1 MSDTANLSSTIHRQ
15 DTMQTN
21 LNLQKLVLASLLAA
35 LIAVGG
41 YIVVPI
47 GPVPIV
53 LQNLFVLV
61 AALLLGARW
70 GAAAVAVYLLAGACG
85 LPVFAGG
92 GGGLGHLFG
101 PRGGYLFGFL
111 LAAWVVGAIS
121 EASGR
126 QPLFEIAA
134 MLLGSLLIYAVGVP
148 WLKTLLGFSYGKALA
163 VGMYPF
169 IVGDLIKIGCAFAIV
184 KSVRPLLRHNQTPSP
199 QSPAAVGK

>member
-1 MSDTANLSSTIHRQ
+1 
-15 DTMQTN
+15 MQTS

-101 PRGGYLFGFL
+101 PRGGYLFGFFV
-111 LAAWVVGAIS
+111 AAWVVGAIS

-126 QPLFEIAA
+126 RPLLEIAA
-134 MLLGSLLIYAVGVP
+134 MLLGSLLIYAIGVP

-169 IVGDLIKIGCAFAIV
+169 IVGDLIKIAAAFAIV
-184 KSVRPLLRHNQTPSP
+184 TSVRPLLRHHQASSRST
-199 QSPAAVGK
+199 PAAAGK

>member
-1 MSDTANLSSTIHRQ
+1 MNDHNPDLR
-15 DTMQTN
+15 
-21 LNLQKLVLASLLAA
+21 KLVLASLMAA

-41 YIVVPI
+41 YIAIPV

-61 AALLLGARW
+61 AALLLGSRW
-70 GAAAVAVYLLAGACG
+70 AAASVAVYLLAGACG

-111 LAAWVVGAIS
+111 VAAWTVGRIS
-121 EASGR
+121 EISR
-126 QPLFEIAA
+126 QRPAAEITG
-134 MLLGSLLIYAVGVP
+134 MVLGSLIIYAVGVP
-148 WLKTLLGFSYGKALA
+148 WLGTLLGFSLGKALA

-169 IVGDLIKIGCAFAIV
+169 ILGDALKIAAAWLIV
-184 KSVRPLLRHNQTPSP
+184 RSVRPLVQAGVRP
-199 QSPAAVGK
+199 QRVVSPAEPAE

>member
-1 MSDTANLSSTIHRQ
+1 MNESLDLH
-15 DTMQTN
+15 
-21 LNLQKLVLASLLAA
+21 KLVIASLMAA

-41 YIVVPI
+41 YLVIPI

-61 AALLLGARW
+61 AALLLGSRW
-70 GAAAVAVYLLAGACG
+70 GSAAVAVYLLAGAVG

-111 LAAWVVGAIS
+111 AAAWLVGKIS
-121 EASGR
+121 ESSR
-126 QPLFEIAA
+126 QQPVAEILA
-134 MLLGSLLIYAVGVP
+134 MIIGGLLIYVIGVT
-148 WLKTLLGFSYGKALA
+148 WLKTLLGISFGKALA

-169 IVGDLIKIGCAFAIV
+169 IVGDIIKIAAAFAIV
-184 KSVRPLLRHNQTPSP
+184 KSVRPLLGIARRGGRLA
-199 QSPAAVGK
+199 SPAGSVKSAK

>member
-1 MSDTANLSSTIHRQ
+1 MIDQQLDLHR
-15 DTMQTN
+15 
-21 LNLQKLVLASLLAA
+21 LVLASLLAA

-41 YIVVPI
+41 YIVIPI

-61 AALLLGARW
+61 AALLLGSRW
-70 GAAAVAVYLLAGACG
+70 AAASVSVYLLAGACG

-111 LAAWVVGAIS
+111 VAAWVVGRIS
-121 EASGR
+121 ETFR
-126 QPLFEIAA
+126 QRPVAEIGG
-134 MLLGSLLIYAVGVP
+134 MVVGSLIIYAIGVP
-148 WLKTLLGFSYGKALA
+148 WLQMILGLSLGKALA

-169 IVGDLIKIGCAFAIV
+169 VPGDIIKIVAAYVIV
-184 KSVRPLLRHNQTPSP
+184 KSVRPLLHPGRRPERARS
-199 QSPAAVGK
+199 SAEPAE

>member
-1 MSDTANLSSTIHRQ
+1 MKTTTD
-15 DTMQTN
+15 
-21 LNLQKLVLASLLAA
+21 LQKLVLASLMAA

-41 YIVVPI
+41 YLAIPI

-61 AALLLGARW
+61 AALLLGSRW
-70 GAAAVAVYLLAGACG
+70 ASAAVAVYLLAGACG

-111 LAAWVVGAIS
+111 AAAWLVGKLSEIS
-121 EASGR
+121 R
-126 QPLFEIAA
+126 QQPLAEILA
-134 MLLGSLLIYAVGVP
+134 MAIGGLVIYAIGVP
-148 WLKTLLGFSYGKALA
+148 WLMTLLGLSLGKALA

-169 IVGDLIKIGCAFAIV
+169 ILGDVVKIAAAYAIV
-184 KSVRPLLRHNQTPSP
+184 KSVRPLLRNIQ
-199 QSPAAVGK
+199 QPARHDLPVRPAR

>member
-1 MSDTANLSSTIHRQ
+1 MNDHQPDLHR
-15 DTMQTN
+15 
-21 LNLQKLVLASLLAA
+21 LVLASLLAA

-41 YIVVPI
+41 YIVIPV

-61 AALLLGARW
+61 AALLLGSRW
-70 GAAAVAVYLLAGACG
+70 AAASVAVYLLAGACG

-111 LAAWVVGAIS
+111 IAAWVVGRIS
-121 EASGR
+121 ELSR
-126 QPLFEIAA
+126 QRPVAEIVA
-134 MLLGSLLIYAVGVP
+134 MVVGSLIIYAVGVP
-148 WLKTLLGFSYGKALA
+148 WLQLILGLSLGKALA

-169 IVGDLIKIGCAFAIV
+169 VPGDIIKIIAAYIIV
-184 KSVRPLLRHNQTPSP
+184 KSVRPLLHPGRLPEPGRTPAGP
-199 QSPAAVGK
+199 VA

>member
-1 MSDTANLSSTIHRQ
+1 MKTTTD
-15 DTMQTN
+15 
-21 LNLQKLVLASLLAA
+21 LQKMVLASLMAA

-41 YIVVPI
+41 YLAIPI

-61 AALLLGARW
+61 AALLLGSRW
-70 GAAAVAVYLLAGACG
+70 ASAAVAVYLLAGACG

-111 LAAWVVGAIS
+111 AAAWLVGKIS
-121 EASGR
+121 EVSR
-126 QPLFEIAA
+126 QQPLVEIVA
-134 MLLGSLLIYAVGVP
+134 MVLGGLVIYAIGVP
-148 WLKTLLGFSYGKALA
+148 WLMTLLGLSLGKALA

-169 IVGDLIKIGCAFAIV
+169 ILGDVVKIAAAYAIV
-184 KSVRPLLRHNQTPSP
+184 KSVRPLLRSTQRPTCHDL
-199 QSPAAVGK
+199 PARPAR

>member
-1 MSDTANLSSTIHRQ
+1 MKTTTD
-15 DTMQTN
+15 
-21 LNLQKLVLASLLAA
+21 LQKLVLASLMAA

-41 YIVVPI
+41 YLAIPI

-61 AALLLGARW
+61 AALLLGSRW
-70 GAAAVAVYLLAGACG
+70 ASAAVAVYLLAGASG

-111 LAAWVVGAIS
+111 AAAWLVGKLSEIS
-121 EASGR
+121 R
-126 QPLFEIAA
+126 QQPLVEIVA
-134 MLLGSLLIYAVGVP
+134 MVIGGLVIYAIGVP
-148 WLKTLLGFSYGKALA
+148 WLMTLLGLSLGKALA

-169 IVGDLIKIGCAFAIV
+169 ILGDVVKIAAAYAIV
-184 KSVRPLLRHNQTPSP
+184 KSVRPLLRSTQR
-199 QSPAAVGK
+199 PACHDLPARPAR

>member
-1 MSDTANLSSTIHRQ
+1 MNNSKNNHPDLH
-15 DTMQTN
+15 
-21 LNLQKLVLASLLAA
+21 KLVLASLMAA

-41 YIVVPI
+41 YLAIPI

-61 AALLLGARW
+61 AALLLGSRW
-70 GAAAVAVYLLAGACG
+70 GSAAVAVYLLAGSCG

-111 LAAWVVGAIS
+111 ACAWVVGKIS
-121 EASGR
+121 DVSGR
-126 QPLFEIAA
+126 RPGVEIAA
-134 MLLGSLLIYAVGVP
+134 MVVGSLIVYAIGVP
-148 WLKTLLGFSYGKALA
+148 WLKMALGFSYGKALA

-169 IVGDLIKIGCAFAIV
+169 VIGDLLKIAAAYVIV
-184 KSVRPLLRHNQTPSP
+184 KSVRPLLHGQLGQKPVESL
-199 QSPAAVGK
+199 K

>member
-1 MSDTANLSSTIHRQ
+1 MNTTPDLH
-15 DTMQTN
+15 
-21 LNLQKLVLASLLAA
+21 KLVLASLMAA

-41 YIVVPI
+41 YLAIPI

-61 AALLLGARW
+61 AALLLGSRW
-70 GAAAVAVYLLAGACG
+70 ASAAVAVYLLAGACG

-111 LAAWVVGAIS
+111 AAAWLVGKLSEIS
-121 EASGR
+121 R
-126 QPLFEIAA
+126 QQPLVEIVA
-134 MLLGSLLIYAVGVP
+134 MAIGGLVIYAIGVP
-148 WLKTLLGFSYGKALA
+148 WLMTLLGLSLGKALA

-169 IVGDLIKIGCAFAIV
+169 ILGDVVKIAAAYAIV
-184 KSVRPLLRHNQTPSP
+184 KSVRPLLRSTQR
-199 QSPAAVGK
+199 PARHDLPVGPAR

>member
-1 MSDTANLSSTIHRQ
+1 MNDYNPDLR
-15 DTMQTN
+15 
-21 LNLQKLVLASLLAA
+21 KLVLASLMAA

-41 YIVVPI
+41 YIAIPV

-61 AALLLGARW
+61 AALLLGSRW
-70 GAAAVAVYLLAGACG
+70 AAASVAVYLLAGACG

-111 LAAWVVGAIS
+111 VAAWVVGRIS
-121 EASGR
+121 EMSR
-126 QPLFEIAA
+126 QRPLAEIAA
-134 MLLGSLLIYAVGVP
+134 MVIGSLVIYAVGVP
-148 WLKTLLGFSYGKALA
+148 WLGTLLGLSLGKALA

-169 IVGDLIKIGCAFAIV
+169 IPGDALKIAAAWLIV
-184 KSVRPLLRHNQTPSP
+184 RSVRPLIHAGMRPQRALSP
-199 QSPAAVGK
+199 VEPAE

>member
-1 MSDTANLSSTIHRQ
+1 MNDHSPDLR
-15 DTMQTN
+15 
-21 LNLQKLVLASLLAA
+21 KLVLASLMAA

-41 YIVVPI
+41 YIAIPV

-61 AALLLGARW
+61 AALLLGSRW
-70 GAAAVAVYLLAGACG
+70 AAASVAVYLLAGACG

-111 LAAWVVGAIS
+111 VAAWVVGRIS
-121 EASGR
+121 EMSR
-126 QPLFEIAA
+126 QRPSAEIAG
-134 MLLGSLLIYAVGVP
+134 MVVGSLIIYAVGVP
-148 WLKTLLGFSYGKALA
+148 WLGTFLGFSLGKALV

-169 IVGDLIKIGCAFAIV
+169 IPGDALKIAAAWLIV
-184 KSVRPLLRHNQTPSP
+184 RSVRPLVVAGMRPQRALPSAEP
-199 QSPAAVGK
+199 TE

>member
-1 MSDTANLSSTIHRQ
+1 MNNTI
-15 DTMQTN
+15 D
-21 LNLQKLVLASLLAA
+21 LQKLVLASLLAA

-41 YIVVPI
+41 YIAVPI

-92 GGGLGHLFG
+92 GGGIGHLFG

-111 LAAWVVGAIS
+111 VASWVVGAIS
-121 EASGR
+121 EASRR
-126 QPLFEIAA
+126 QPLAEIAA
-134 MLLGSLLIYAVGVP
+134 MLLGSLIIYAIGVP
-148 WLKTLLGFSYGKALA
+148 WLKTLLGLSYAKALA
-163 VGMYPF
+163 LGMYPF
-169 IVGDLIKIGCAFAIV
+169 IIGDLIKIAAAFAIV
-184 KSVRPLLRHNQTPSP
+184 KSVRPLLRQAPTPVRQTPT
-199 QSPAAVGK
+199 GMGR

>member
-1 MSDTANLSSTIHRQ
+1 MNTQTLDLHR
-15 DTMQTN
+15 
-21 LNLQKLVLASLLAA
+21 LVLASLLAA

-41 YIVVPI
+41 YIVIPV

-61 AALLLGARW
+61 AALLLGSRW
-70 GAAAVAVYLLAGACG
+70 AAASVAVYLLAGACG

-111 LAAWVVGAIS
+111 IAAWVVGRIS
-121 EASGR
+121 ELSR
-126 QPLFEIAA
+126 QRPVAEIVA
-134 MLLGSLLIYAVGVP
+134 MVVGSLIIYAVGVP
-148 WLKTLLGFSYGKALA
+148 WLQLILGLSLGKALA

-169 IVGDLIKIGCAFAIV
+169 IPGDIIKIIAAYIIV
-184 KSVRPLLRHNQTPSP
+184 KSVRPLLHPGRQPEP
-199 QSPAAVGK
+199 GRAAAGPVD

>member
-1 MSDTANLSSTIHRQ
+1 MNN
-15 DTMQTN
+15 TN
-21 LNLQKLVLASLLAA
+21 NLQQLVLASLLAA

-41 YIVVPI
+41 YIAVPI

-111 LAAWVVGAIS
+111 VAAWVVGAIS
-121 EASGR
+121 EASRR
-126 QPLFEIAA
+126 QPLMEIAA
-134 MLLGSLLIYAVGVP
+134 MLLGSLIIYAIGVP
-148 WLKTLLGFSYGKALA
+148 WLKILLGLSYTKALA

-169 IVGDLIKIGCAFAIV
+169 IIGDLIKIAAAFAIV
-184 KSVRPLLRHNQTPSP
+184 KSVRPLLRHNPTPARQAPSGANP
-199 QSPAAVGK
+199 

>member
-1 MSDTANLSSTIHRQ
+1 MSATTYHTSIILRKE
-15 DTMQTN
+15 TMQTS
-21 LNLQKLVLASLLAA
+21 LDLQKLVLASLLAA

-41 YIVVPI
+41 YIAVPI

-101 PRGGYLFGFL
+101 PRGGYLFGFFV
-111 LAAWVVGAIS
+111 AAWVVGIIS

-126 QPLFEIAA
+126 RPLFEIAA
-134 MLLGSLLIYAVGVP
+134 MLLGSLLIYAIGVP
-148 WLKTLLGFSYGKALA
+148 WLKTLLGLSYGKALA

-169 IVGDLIKIGCAFAIV
+169 IVGDLIKIACAFAIV
-184 KSVRPLLRHNQTPSP
+184 KSVRPLLRHNQTPGRQTP
-199 QSPAAVGK
+199 VGLGR